1 MALIMASIHKQS
13 ASDKLAKVK
22 KELEETKNAL
32 QSEKKR
38 LEAKIAELEKKLA
51 SPFAALIEQATAT
64 ALIAKA
70 KLTTVVTELQA
81 GKWDSANKLFLDT
94 LSSISSSLTQLQSFI
109 GKELE
114 EHLPALKKAIQEG
127 LSQSGKVY
135 DSQIK
140 GRLGEVGKLLS
151 RVNDELKALIKS
163 KARQFPVLK
172 PLEDPV
178 NLQLF
183 VYAILV
189 APLFLLL
196 LPFLLYFAFALS
208 PDSSSKSKSSSG
220 GKGSGGKPK
229 GNKPN
234 KKK

>member
-1 MALIMASIHKQS
+1 L
-13 ASDKLAKVK
+13 
-22 KELEETKNAL
+22 
-32 QSEKKR
+32 
-38 LEAKIAELEKKLA
+38 
-51 SPFAALIEQATAT
+51 AALIDQATT
-64 ALIAKA
+64 AASIARS
-70 KLTTVVTELQA
+70 KLSTVVTELQA
-81 GKWDSANKLFLDT
+81 GQWDTANKLFLDS
-94 LSSISSSLTQLQSFI
+94 LSSISSSISQLQELI

-114 EHLPALKKAIQEG
+114 EHLPTLKKSVQEG
-127 LSQSGKVY
+127 LSQSSKIY

-140 GRLGEVGKLLS
+140 GRLGELSKLLT
-151 RVNDELKALIKS
+151 RVNEELKALIKS

-196 LPFLLYFAFALS
+196 LPFLLYFAFAFS
-208 PDSSSKSKSSSG
+208 PATDSSSKSKSSSA
-220 GKGSGGKPK
+220 GKGAKPK
-229 GNKPN
+229 GSKPN